1 MPLDAYSLCPCGTG
15 KKIKF
20 CCPDLLSELQKIERM
35 MEAQQYLG
43 CLQHIEQVLQQHPD
57 RACLLAINGM
67 LLRATGRE
75 EEANANAATFIEKHP
90 ENPTAMADAAVAAA
104 TAGDGRAAR
113 ETLQRAIAVS
123 EGKISSNI
131 YEAMF
136 VVADGLLSHGE
147 WLAARALVELQ
158 LGISSDDSRPLEM
171 LVELNRSP
179 EVPLLLKDDPS
190 VEIEPGTEPWRLQHK
205 EATDLMHRGDWLA
218 AAERLSKLAEDMPEL
233 PAVWRGLATLRGW
246 LADTPGCIEALRK
259 FATLDVPTEDA
270 VEALA
275 RAMILSDDPL
285 GDSLDVYSLQWE
297 VTDVEQLQAALSLQ
311 QRAMQLPP
319 QALQAF
325 EDGGPP
331 PKAIFLLLNRPTA
344 AAAKDL
350 AAADVSHLLGQMVLF
365 GRQTDRE
372 ARLEVRGVTADDLE
386 QTKSLIAE
394 MAGEA
399 VAADVK
405 QEVSGQVTATE
416 DLLQHRMRPPAD
428 TTEEQFEALA
438 AEHQRDALLNRWPDL
453 KMGIFD
459 GKSPRE
465 VAGDESRRID
475 LLAAIMLIEAF
486 CDRTPYQFDFNELRS
501 ALGLPV
507 LEPIDPEQ
515 HAIQKLPP
523 VRLSRV
529 IVEKLSDEDL
539 VFSFRRAVT
548 FGAKVGLQKL
558 ATAIVDRPSMA
569 GRDERLGAY
578 RYLAQT
584 SRDPEQ
590 ALGYVDQ
597 GREATEA
604 AGQSPATWLLMELS
618 IRFARR
624 EAEHVNRLIG
634 QIQSRHLEEPGVAEA
649 LTQFLVGVGALR
661 PDGTPAAPPQAGPAP
676 PVTAEE
682 AAAEADKIWT
692 PGSEQ
697 SGGGK
702 LWTPD

>member
-43 CLQHIEQVLQQHPD
+43 CVQYVDQTLQQHPD
-57 RACLLAINGM
+57 RACLLVIKGM
-67 LLRATGRE
+67 LLRATGRV
-75 EEANANAATFIEKHP
+75 EEANANAANFIEKHP

-136 VVADGLLSHGE
+136 IVAEALLAHGE
-147 WLAARALVELQ
+147 WVAARALVELQ
-158 LGISSDDSRPLEM
+158 LGVSSDDSRPLEA
-171 LVELNRSP
+171 LIELNRSP

-190 VEIEPGTEPWRLQHK
+190 VEIEPGDEPWRLQHK

-218 AAERLSKLAEDMPEL
+218 AAERLSKLAEEVPEQ

-246 LADTPGCIEALRK
+246 LADTPGSIEALRR

-275 RAMILSDDPL
+275 RAMILSEDPL

-297 VTDVEQLQAALSLQ
+297 VTDVEQLQAALSLE
-311 QRAMQLPP
+311 QRAVQLPP
-319 QALQAF
+319 QALQAL

-331 PKAIFLLLNRPTA
+331 PKAIFLLLDRPTA
-344 AAAKDL
+344 ATAKDL
-350 AAADVSHLLGQMVLF
+350 AVADVSHLLGQMVLF

-372 ARLEVRGVTADDLE
+372 ARLEMRGVTANDLE
-386 QTKSLIAE
+386 RTKSLIAE
-394 MAGEA
+394 TAGEA

-428 TTEEQFEALA
+428 ITEEQFEALA

-453 KMGIFD
+453 KLGIFD
-459 GKSPRE
+459 GKSPRQ

-539 VFSFRRAVT
+539 VSSFRRTVT
-548 FGAKVGLQKL
+548 FGAKEGLQKM

-578 RYLAQT
+578 RLLAQT

-590 ALGYVDQ
+590 ALEYIDR
-597 GREATEA
+597 GREATAA
-604 AGQSPATWLLMELS
+604 AGRSPATWLLMELS
-618 IRFARR
+618 LRFARQ
-624 EAEHVNRLIG
+624 EADHVNRLIG
-634 QIQSRHLEEPGVAEA
+634 QIQTRHLEEPGVAEA
-649 LTQFLVGVGALR
+649 LTQFLVGGGALH

-676 PVTAEE
+676 PATAEE
-682 AAAEADKIWT
+682 PAAEADKLWT